1 VVEVWHT
8 PSTPDSNDSGE
19 LEFAPFVRHH
29 RHAGHHDAVTNITWS
44 SDSRFFLTS
53 SKDLTARIWSL
64 NPEANFTPT
73 TLAGHRQEV
82 RAAWFAED
90 QETMYTVSKDGA
102 LFEWKYMHGQISN
115 TEDGEDEVMVT
126 DERWR
131 ISQRHYF
138 MQNNAHLTC
147 AAFHSK
153 SNLLV
158 VGFSNGIFGLY
169 ELPEFNQIHTLRL
182 VGFSRASS
190 SQFNLF
196 LAYHKTTSTLLTST
210 RLVNG

>member
-1 VVEVWHT
+1 
-8 PSTPDSNDSGE
+8 
-19 LEFAPFVRHH
+19 
-29 RHAGHHDAVTNITWS
+29 
-44 SDSRFFLTS
+44 
-53 SKDLTARIWSL
+53 
-64 NPEANFTPT
+64 
-73 TLAGHRQEV
+73 
-82 RAAWFAED
+82 
-90 QETMYTVSKDGA
+90 MYTVSKDGA

-115 TEDGEDEVMVT
+115 TDDGEDEMMVT

-182 VGFSRASS
+182 VSYSRASS

-196 LAYHKTTSTLLTST
+196 LVYHRTTLTLLTSM

>member
-1 VVEVWHT
+1 
-8 PSTPDSNDSGE
+8 
-19 LEFAPFVRHH
+19 
-29 RHAGHHDAVTNITWS
+29 
-44 SDSRFFLTS
+44 
-53 SKDLTARIWSL
+53 
-64 NPEANFTPT
+64 
-73 TLAGHRQEV
+73 
-82 RAAWFAED
+82 
-90 QETMYTVSKDGA
+90 MYTVSKDGA

-115 TEDGEDEVMVT
+115 TEDGEDEMIVT

-182 VGFSRASS
+182 VGLRLGLVSHS
-190 SQFNLF
+190 NLF
-196 LAYHKTTSTLLTST
+196 LAYHKTTSTLLTSM